1 MISTPIIFFTLML
14 VESSSQINPCS
25 AAEKIPPKWKCKC
38 LFYGKKATSVT
49 IKCVNRDDD
58 KHLSYIPRVPNN
70 TKHLYIKGY
79 RFTNVTKQTFKN
91 LENIKL
97 MRLTLLD
104 NRIRNISRDALS
116 EMKYLRE
123 LEISREILVSTK
135 EIGNMLQG
143 VHRTIKT
150 LRFLHNTWNEP
161 PNFDRLKNSCLT
173 HLTLSFNYFRTLMG
187 KWFKGLRCLKTLDV
201 SFNGISENNYNFT
214 GLENLKNL
222 FLIGNWF
229 KEFPKFCNSSI
240 KKLEKLHFQ
249 YNKLTEFRPSY
260 FQCLSKLTYLNL
272 NGHAIR
278 KLYNNTFSNLTS
290 LKELKMQ
297 KLAGQLFHI
306 EAKAFKSASLKK
318 LIFTQNDFWFRNES
332 TNPAP
337 EYFKYC
343 PSLEVLNISGNTLVL
358 HEKEFI
364 SMLKPLKNL
373 KTLGIRGMRLV
384 YLPHGLMENLPNL
397 TTLDASN
404 NVLNGSWNGELV
416 FGNKSNLKFLDLSF
430 NNIDKITLFNFPQT
444 LLNGLY
450 ERGLNVSWNKFS
462 CVCDDVI
469 WFYRWMHSNKKKL
482 SMINKIACR
491 SNTHDVGTQ
500 ILFDLT
506 ERDLC
511 PINPALVIAIIT
523 FCSIIAATLLVLA
536 LVYKLRWHI
545 RYWLHVFKHHKKGYE
560 LITDDPDFCYDIYL
574 VYADEDSDFI
584 FKITIPFL
592 EQKGYK
598 LCVRCRDFEVGKLH
612 CDNIVDNINQSRR
625 ILFVLSNH
633 FAKSKWCEFQMHFAY
648 NRCLEEKRNNIIVAV
663 LSEVSYKY
671 LSNTLKVLLTSYDYA
686 LWSKSDETGQALFW
700 GKVLRKLQFRL
711 DRTESAEVM
720 IGDIQ

>member
-1 MISTPIIFFTLML
+1 MISTLVIFLTLL
-14 VESSSQINPCS
+14 VVERSSQTNPCS
-25 AAEKIPPKWKCKC
+25 AAKRIPPKWNCTC
-38 LFYGKKATSVT
+38 LFYGKKPKKVT
-49 IKCVNRDDD
+49 IKCVNRDDKKNLD
-58 KHLSYIPRVPNN
+58 YIPEMPNN
-70 TKHLYIKGY
+70 TGHVYIEGY
-79 RFTNVTKQTFKN
+79 RFTNVTKQTFKK
-91 LENIKL
+91 LESIKL
-97 MRLTLLD
+97 NRLTLRD
-104 NRIRNISRDALS
+104 NRIRNISKDALS
-116 EMKYLRE
+116 EMKYLQE
-123 LEISREILVSTK
+123 LEISREIQVSTK
-135 EIGNMLQG
+135 EIGNMLHG
-143 VHRTIKT
+143 VSRTIKC
-150 LRFLHNTWNEP
+150 LRFSHNTWNEP
-161 PNFDRLKNSCLT
+161 PNFDKLKDSRLT
-173 HLTLSFNYFRTLMG
+173 HLTLSFNYFRKLLG
-187 KWFKGLRCLKTLDV
+187 DWFKKLKNLHYLDV
-201 SFNGISENNYNFT
+201 SFNGISENTYNFT
-214 GLENLKNL
+214 GLENLTNL
-222 FLIGNWF
+222 NIRGNWF
-229 KEFPKFCNSSI
+229 KEFPNFCNSPV
-240 KKLEKLHFQ
+240 KKLKILHFQ
-249 YNKLTEFRPSY
+249 YNKLTEFRPNY
-260 FQCLSKLTYLNL
+260 FQCLSKLTDLNL

-290 LKELKMQ
+290 LAALYIQ
-297 KLAGQLFHI
+297 RLAGQLFHI
-306 EAKAFKSASLKK
+306 EARAFESASLKK
-318 LIFTQNDFWFRNES
+318 LIFTHNGFWFRNEK
-332 TNPAP
+332 TNSAP
-337 EYFKYC
+337 EYFKNC
-343 PSLEVLNISGNTLVL
+343 PQIETLNISGNTLDL
-358 HEKEFI
+358 REDEFI
-364 SMLKPLKNL
+364 SMLKPLNNL

-384 YLPHGLMENLPNL
+384 YLPNGLLKYLPQL
-397 TTLDASN
+397 TRLDASN
-404 NVLNGSWNGELV
+404 NVLNGSWNGELI
-416 FGNKSNLKFLDLSF
+416 FGNKSNLKVLDLSF
-430 NNIDKITLFNFPQT
+430 NNIDKITLSNFPQT
-444 LLNGLY
+444 LLNGLNDS
-450 ERGLNVSWNKFS
+450 GLNVSWNKFS
-462 CVCDDVI
+462 CLCDDVI

-482 SMINKIACR
+482 SMIDKITCR

-523 FCSIIAATLLVLA
+523 FCSLVATILLVFA

-545 RYWLHVFKHHKKGYE
+545 RYWLYVFKHHKKGYE
-560 LITDDPDFCYDIYL
+560 LITDDPDYCYDIYL
-574 VYADEDSDFI
+574 VYADEDSSFI
-584 FKITIPFL
+584 FRIAIPFL